1 MKSVG
6 SDFVDRNSCRIR
18 SMGTE
23 RERRGGKCRIVVIYQ
38 TKSARGVGNIAPNEK
53 SFDFYSHTCEAWW
66 W

>member
-1 MKSVG
+1 
-6 SDFVDRNSCRIR
+6 
-18 SMGTE
+18 MGTE

-38 TKSARGVGNIAPNEK
+38 TESARGVGNIAPNEK